1 MKMTNLEIYTIA
13 SHLMEAFHDN
23 EQKFPVKMNFFL
35 QKNKRTLLTFAQ
47 EIEEARM
54 TIAQTYGI
62 DSGDGNFSIASEN
75 VSKAQEELNQLFS
88 IEQDVNIVKISYND
102 LDPNME
108 LTSAQ
113 MDALMFM
120 IE

>member
-1 MKMTNLEIYTIA
+1 MTNLEIYSTA
-13 SHLMEAFHDN
+13 SHLMEAFHDS

-35 QKNKRTLLTFAQ
+35 QKNKKTLLTLAQ

-54 TIAQTYGI
+54 AIAQTYGT
-62 DSGDGNFSIASEN
+62 DSGDGNFAIDVEN
-75 VSKAQEELNQLFS
+75 IDKAQEELNQLFN
-88 IEQDVNIVKISYND
+88 IEQDVNIVKVNFND

-113 MDALMFM
+113 MEALMFM

>member
-1 MKMTNLEIYTIA
+1 MTNLEIYSIT
-13 SHLMEAFHDN
+13 SRLMEAFHDD

-35 QKNKRTLLTFAQ
+35 QKNKKTLLTLAQ

-54 TIAQTYGI
+54 SIAQTYGV
-62 DSGDGNFSIASEN
+62 DSGDGNFSIAPEN
-75 VSKAQEELNQLFS
+75 ISRAQEELDQLFN
-88 IEQDVNIVKISYND
+88 IEQDVNIAKVKFND

-113 MDALMFM
+113 MEALMFM

>member
-1 MKMTNLEIYTIA
+1 MTNLEIYTIA
-13 SHLMEAFHDN
+13 NKLFEAFHDS

-35 QKNKRTLLTFAQ
+35 QKNKKTLLTLAQ

-54 TIAQTYGI
+54 GIAQTYGV
-62 DSGDGNFSIASEN
+62 DSGDGNFSIAPEN
-75 VSKAQEELNQLFS
+75 ISKAQEELDQLFN
-88 IEQDVNIVKISYND
+88 IEQDVNIAKVKFDD

-113 MDALMFM
+113 MEALMFM

>member
-1 MKMTNLEIYTIA
+1 MTNLEIYTIA
-13 SHLMEAFHDN
+13 SKLFEAFHDS

-35 QKNKRTLLTFAQ
+35 QRNKKTLLTLAQ

-54 TIAQTYGI
+54 QIAHTYGT
-62 DSGDGNFSIASEN
+62 DSGDGNFAIAPEN
-75 VSKAQEELNQLFS
+75 VEAAQNELNQLFT
-88 IEQDVNIVKISYND
+88 IEQDIDIKKISFND

-113 MDALMFM
+113 MEALMFM

>member
-1 MKMTNLEIYTIA
+1 MTNLEIYTIA
-13 SHLMEAFHDN
+13 SKLFEAFRDS

-35 QKNKRTLLTFAQ
+35 QKNKKTLLTLAQ

-62 DSGDGNFSIASEN
+62 DSGDGNFAIASEN
-75 VSKAQEELNQLFS
+75 IAKAQEELNQLFT
-88 IEQDVNIVKISYND
+88 IEQDVNIAKINFDD

-113 MDALMFM
+113 MEALMFM

>member
-1 MKMTNLEIYTIA
+1 MTNLEIYTIA
-13 SHLMEAFHDN
+13 SKLFEAFHDS

-35 QKNKRTLLTFAQ
+35 QKNKKTLLTLAQ
-47 EIEEARM
+47 EIEEARLN
-54 TIAQTYGI
+54 IAQMYGTNT
-62 DSGDGNFSIASEN
+62 GDGNFTIAAEN
-75 VSKAQEELNQLFS
+75 ITKAQEELNQLFN
-88 IEQDVNIVKISYND
+88 IEQDIDIKKISFDD

-113 MDALMFM
+113 MEALMFM

>member
-1 MKMTNLEIYTIA
+1 MTNLEIYTIA
-13 SHLMEAFHDN
+13 SKLFEAFNDS

-35 QKNKRTLLTFAQ
+35 QKNKRTLLSLAQ

-54 TIAQTYGI
+54 NIAQTYGT
-62 DSGDGNFSIASEN
+62 DSGDGNFSIAPEN
-75 VSKAQEELNQLFS
+75 ISKAQEELDQLFN
-88 IEQDVNIVKISYND
+88 IEQDVNIIKISYND

-108 LTSAQ
+108 LTAAQ

>member
-1 MKMTNLEIYTIA
+1 MKNLEIYSVA
-13 SHLMEAFHDN
+13 SRLMEAFHDS

-35 QKNKRTLLTFAQ
+35 QKNKKTLLALAQ

-54 TIAQTYGI
+54 TIAQTYGTLS
-62 DSGDGNFSIASEN
+62 DDGNFTIGADNIA
-75 VSKAQEELNQLFS
+75 KAQEELDQLFN
-88 IEQDVNIVKISYND
+88 IEQDVNIAKISFDD

-113 MDALMFM
+113 MEALMFM

>member
-1 MKMTNLEIYTIA
+1 MTNLEIYTIA
-13 SHLMEAFHDN
+13 SKLFEAFRDD

-35 QKNKRTLLTFAQ
+35 QKNKRSLLTLAQ

-54 TIAQTYGI
+54 QIAHTYGT
-62 DSGDGNFSIASEN
+62 DSGDGNFAIAPEN
-75 VSKAQEELNQLFS
+75 VAKAQEELNQLFN
-88 IEQDVNIVKISYND
+88 IEQDVNIIKISYND

-108 LTSAQ
+108 LTAAQ

>member
-1 MKMTNLEIYTIA
+1 MKNSEIYTIA
-13 SHLMEAFHDN
+13 SKLFEAFHDN

-35 QKNKRTLLTFAQ
+35 QKNKKILLTLAQ
-47 EIEEARM
+47 EIEEARLN
-54 TIAQTYGI
+54 IAKMYGTNT
-62 DSGDGNFSIASEN
+62 GDGNFTIAAEN
-75 VSKAQEELNQLFS
+75 IAKAQEELDQLFN
-88 IEQDVNIVKISYND
+88 IEQDIDIRKISFDD

-113 MDALMFM
+113 MEALMFM

>member
-1 MKMTNLEIYTIA
+1 MTNLEIYTTT
-13 SHLMEAFHDN
+13 SRLMEAFHDN

-47 EIEEARM
+47 EIEEVRMQIAR
-54 TIAQTYGI
+54 TYGTE
-62 DSGDGNFSIASEN
+62 SGDGNFAIAPEN
-75 VSKAQEELNQLFS
+75 IEAAQNELNQLFT
-88 IEQDVNIVKISYND
+88 IEQDIDIKKISFDD

-113 MDALMFM
+113 MEALMFM

>member
-1 MKMTNLEIYTIA
+1 MKNLEIYFIA
-13 SHLMEAFHDN
+13 SRLIEAFHDD

-35 QKNKRTLLTFAQ
+35 QKNKKVLLNLAQ
-47 EIEEARM
+47 EIEEARIE
-54 TIAQTYGI
+54 IAKTYGI
-62 DSGDGNFSIASEN
+62 DAGDGNFSIPPEN
-75 VSKAQEELNQLFS
+75 IEKAQEELDQLFN
-88 IEQDVNIVKISYND
+88 IEQDVNIIKISYND

-108 LTSAQ
+108 LTAAQ

>member
-1 MKMTNLEIYTIA
+1 MTNLEIYSIT
-13 SHLMEAFHDN
+13 SRLMEAFHDS

-35 QKNKRTLLTFAQ
+35 QKNKRTLLSLAQ
-47 EIEEARM
+47 EIEEARI
-54 TIAQTYGI
+54 TIAQTYGV
-62 DSGDGNFSIASEN
+62 DSGDGNFTIAAEN
-75 VSKAQEELNQLFS
+75 IPKAQEELNQLFN
-88 IEQDVNIVKISYND
+88 IEQDVNIVKVNFDD

-113 MDALMFM
+113 MEALMFM

>member
-1 MKMTNLEIYTIA
+1 MTNLEIYTIT
-13 SHLMEAFHDN
+13 SHLFEAFQDG

-35 QKNKRTLLTFAQ
+35 QRNKKTLLALAQ

-54 TIAQTYGI
+54 NIANTYGEN
-62 DSGDGNFSIASEN
+62 SGDGNFTIAPEN
-75 VSKAQEELNQLFS
+75 IEQAQKELNQLFS
-88 IEQDVNIVKISYND
+88 IEQDVDIKKISFND

-113 MDALMFM
+113 MEALMFM

>member
-1 MKMTNLEIYTIA
+1 MKNSEIYTIA
-13 SHLMEAFHDN
+13 SKLFEAFHDN

-35 QKNKRTLLTFAQ
+35 QKNKRALLSLAQ

-54 TIAQTYGI
+54 NIAQTYGI
-62 DSGDGNFSIASEN
+62 DSGDGNFSIPSEN
-75 VSKAQEELNQLFS
+75 ISKAQEELDQLFN
-88 IEQDVNIVKISYND
+88 IEQDVNIIKISYND

-108 LTSAQ
+108 LTAAQ